1 MATCYRK
8 SFASYNKVNIYFYNV
23 DFRRH
28 LLLSK
33 CLLPFYKNNRVA
45 FMIVGG
51 NPPPPPLINF
61 SWSVCI
67 FSVHFHLFMCSA
79 TSYKSINP
87 HTLLSHNELKT
98 QVYMVTITTGGKP
111 MTVIYDIT
119 VIKTCRT
126 SWWLN
131 WIFFFIC

>member
-51 NPPPPPLINF
+51 NFTPDTRARINNVVTDLTPPP
-61 SWSVCI
+61 
-67 FSVHFHLFMCSA
+67 
-79 TSYKSINP
+79 
-87 HTLLSHNELKT
+87 HTYQLLLKCLH
-98 QVYMVTITTGGKP
+98 I
-111 MTVIYDIT
+111 
-119 VIKTCRT
+119 
-126 SWWLN
+126 
-131 WIFFFIC
+131 